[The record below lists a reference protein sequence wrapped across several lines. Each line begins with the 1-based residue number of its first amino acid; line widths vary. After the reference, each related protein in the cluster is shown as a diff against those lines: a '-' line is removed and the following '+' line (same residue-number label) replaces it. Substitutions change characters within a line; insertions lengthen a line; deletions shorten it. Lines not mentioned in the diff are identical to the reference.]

1 MPPQRKPGSKPQAS
15 MGGGGGNPNKSQDV
29 VRIGGADLVRTREAN
44 GEVTYRP
51 VDAKTGTVVDA
62 ATFEA
67 RKKEERERRLAN
79 DPRAR
84 ERAASEWAANMR
96 GTITKTRVDEAQKLR
111 REETKQRE
119 RASGTS
125 NPKRRTKALG
135 AVTPSKALAELR
147 EEMRVAIA
155 SGMQTKNPGSYSF
168 LKAALDVE
176 EAKYAKLVDAARKR
190 EYTRER
196 SKRGV
201 RGDAGLDAELSD
213 GDEDDVPQIRGSL
226 EDLDDPDYRRGP
238 APMSSGSGARGSIK
252 TVTEGV
258 EKLKVKSTASKK
270 DVSKPKSEG
279 AKTAKAPAKA
289 AAKVPQPK
297 TDADDPDYKRGPPP
311 TNLSAVP
318 AGKTHGV
325 GYRGSATSGRGGRG
339 GRKSEGNGRG
349 GRGRGGRG
357 NNGILVFDT

>member
-1 MPPQRKPGSKPQAS
+1 MPPQRKPGPKPQAS
-15 MGGGGGNPNKSQDV
+15 GGGNPNKSQDV

-51 VDAKTGTVVDA
+51 LDAKTGTIVDA

-67 RKKEERERRLAN
+67 RKREERERRLAN

-84 ERAASEWAANMR
+84 DRAASEWAANMR
-96 GTITKTRVDEAQKLR
+96 GTITKTRVDEARKLTR
-111 REETKQRE
+111 KETKQRE
-119 RASGTS
+119 RENGTS

-147 EEMRVAIA
+147 EEMRVAVA
-155 SGMQTKNPGSYSF
+155 SGMKTKNPGSYSF

-176 EAKYAKLVDAARKR
+176 EAKHAKLVDAARKR
-190 EYTRER
+190 EYARER
-196 SKRGV
+196 TKRGV

-238 APMSSGSGARGSIK
+238 APMSSGARGSIK

-258 EKLKVKSTASKK
+258 EKLKVQSRATKK
-270 DVSKPKSEG
+270 DAPKPKSDG
-279 AKTAKAPAKA
+279 LKTTKAPAKA
-289 AAKVPQPK
+289 AKVSQPK

-311 TNLSAVP
+311 KNLSAVP

-325 GYRGSATSGRGGRG
+325 GYHGTATSGRGGRG
-339 GRKSEGNGRG
+339 GRTSEGSGRGRG
-349 GRGRGGRG
+349 GRGRG
-357 NNGILVFDT
+357 NSGILVFDT

>member
-1 MPPQRKPGSKPQAS
+1 MPPQRKPGSKSQAS
-15 MGGGGGNPNKSQDV
+15 MSGGGGNPNKSQDV

-79 DPRAR
+79 DPQAR

-96 GTITKTRVDEAQKLR
+96 GTITKTRVDEARKLR

-119 RASGTS
+119 RNSGTS

-147 EEMRVAIA
+147 EEMRVAVA
-155 SGMQTKNPGSYSF
+155 SGMKTKNPGSYSF

-176 EAKYAKLVDAARKR
+176 EAKYAKLVDAAKKR
-190 EYTRER
+190 EYKLER

-238 APMSSGSGARGSIK
+238 APMSSGVRGPVK

-258 EKLKVKSTASKK
+258 EKLKVKSTASK
-270 DVSKPKSEG
+270 DVPKPKSDG
-279 AKTAKAPAKA
+279 TKTKKAP
-289 AAKVPQPK
+289 AKVPQPN
-297 TDADDPDYKRGPPP
+297 TDADDPDYKRGPTP

-318 AGKTHGV
+318 AGKTLGV
-325 GYRGSATSGRGGRG
+325 GYRGTATSGRGRG

-349 GRGRGGRG
+349 RGRGGRG
-357 NNGILVFDT
+357 TNGILVFDT